1 LLAQVE
7 PCGACS
13 KRARPITESPPF
25 SPVAAACSVLGN
37 EDLIKMHNK
46 NYDRPPRAGLKEQI
60 NQRAKARL
68 AAIKAG
74 GYDSS
79 SDTEDE

>member
-1 LLAQVE
+1 
-7 PCGACS
+7 
-13 KRARPITESPPF
+13 
-25 SPVAAACSVLGN
+25 
-37 EDLIKMHNK
+37 MHNK